1 VSQSKSAIPEPTE
14 IAGRY
19 QVIQKLG
26 AGAFGTVY
34 KAKDKILGRQLAIK
48 TIRLEG
54 LAAAGASLDEMLD
67 RFKREAQVSAQLK
80 HPNIVTIYDIG
91 DSDGMSYLAMEFID
105 GTGLEKMILSGRLP
119 IERAASL
126 GAQVADALDFAHRHS
141 VVHRDIKPANIMVE
155 AGDRV
160 KVTDFGIAKVT
171 DSGEH
176 LTMTGSLL
184 GTPSYMSPEQAR
196 GGAIDGRSDLFSLG
210 CVVYEM
216 LAGKKAFR
224 GESITALIFKIITE
238 EPPNIREQHP
248 DIPDEMVRIITR
260 ALSKSP
266 EARYQTGREM
276 ADDLLALTR
285 PGSTPTIRQRETPT
299 APGSAL
305 SPTAAP
311 TFRGPAP
318 AGPPTLNAPLTVS
331 SSPTTIGAAAP
342 PTRVPQAPPTQLVP
356 APPSLPSRRPM
367 PPAQTEAPRKSGGGA
382 GLLIGLGLAGLL
394 FMGALAAG
402 GWYVFLRKPSG
413 PAITEAPPSTEAS
426 NPVTA
431 RATEPSAPPPSLA
444 QTPIESSPATVPV
457 QPSAAT
463 VRPTQPPPTVPRSG
477 NPGGP
482 GSGRTTGGT
491 TSSPAQGGASP
502 ATDMAFLD
510 SDEPIETTD
519 GRAAGEAVSRGYT
532 SDRGQQSGR
541 TFGATGR
548 LQRRERNP
556 RPSGPL
562 ELSAI
567 KTLRFLMDNQEAFRK
582 KSGHY
587 GTFVELFGYAP
598 FDTAH
603 SADAF
608 QRRGYRYGLEVA
620 GDAFKI
626 TAMPIQPG
634 ARPFRG
640 DDSGVI
646 QPGID

>member
-1 VSQSKSAIPEPTE
+1 MSQSKPAIPEPTE

-34 KAKDKILGRQLAIK
+34 KARDKILGRQLAIK

-67 RFKREAQVSAQLK
+67 RFKREAEVSAQLK
-80 HPNIVTIYDIG
+80 HPNIVTVYDIG
-91 DSDGMSYLAMEFID
+91 NSDGMSYLAMEFID
-105 GTGLEKMILSGRLP
+105 GPGLEKIILSGRLP

-126 GAQVADALDFAHRHS
+126 GAQVADALDFAHRYG

-155 AGDRV
+155 AGDRA
-160 KVTDFGIAKVT
+160 KVTDFGIAKLM
-171 DSGEH
+171 DSADH

-238 EPPNIREQHP
+238 EPPNIREQDP
-248 DIPDEMVRIITR
+248 DIPDEMVRIITK

-276 ADDLLALTR
+276 ADDLLALAR
-285 PGSTPTIRQRETPT
+285 PGSTPTIRQLETPT
-299 APGSAL
+299 APGSTL

-311 TFRGPAP
+311 TFKGPAP
-318 AGPPTLNAPLTVS
+318 AGPPTLNAPITLS
-331 SSPTTIGAAAP
+331 SSPTKIGAAAP
-342 PTRVPQAPPTQLVP
+342 PTRVAPAPPTVLVP
-356 APPSLPSRRPM
+356 TPPPQRRPM
-367 PPAQTEAPRKSGGGA
+367 PPARAEAPRKSGGGA
-382 GLLIGLGLAGLL
+382 GLLIGLGVAGLF
-394 FMGALAAG
+394 FMGVLAVG
-402 GWYVFLRKPSG
+402 GWYLFLRKPSG
-413 PAITEAPPSTEAS
+413 PAITDAPPSTEAS

-431 RATEPSAPPPSLA
+431 RGTEPSAPPPSVA
-444 QTPIESSPATVPV
+444 QGPIDSSPATVPA

-463 VRPTQPPPTVPRSG
+463 GRRAEPPPTVPRSG
-477 NPGGP
+477 NPSGGQTA
-482 GSGRTTGGT
+482 GRTTAGGT
-491 TSSPAQGGASP
+491 TSRPADAGTP
-502 ATDMAFLD
+502 ATDMSFLD
-510 SDEPIETTD
+510 NEEPIETTD
-519 GRAAGEAVSRGYT
+519 GRAAGETVARGYN

-541 TFGATGR
+541 TFGATGQ
-548 LQRRERNP
+548 LGRRPRNP
-556 RPSGPL
+556 RPSGPI

-567 KTLRFLMDNQEAFRK
+567 KTLRYLMDNQEAFRK

-587 GTFVELFGYAP
+587 GTFVELLGHTP
-598 FDTAH
+598 FDTPH
-603 SADAF
+603 NADSF

-620 GDAFKI
+620 SDGFKI
-626 TAMPIQPG
+626 TAMPVQPG
-634 ARPFRG
+634 PRAFRG
-640 DDSGVI
+640 DDSGYI
-646 QPGID
+646 LPGVE